1 MKISFPQFPTF
12 SFSHSHIFIFSH
24 CICLACLL
32 VLSGC
37 RRPAVDRVE
46 WTVMDTVAAVQFRG
60 SPADA
65 DKDVVRLVRDAF
77 DRIVG
82 EFNAFDPQSAINR
95 LGRCTEFGRP
105 CWDFAFRLKE
115 QTGGAFDPDWRKTGK
130 LDFGAVAKGFAVDV
144 AADAVLSNAPPGLCD
159 LLIDLGG
166 NLKAVKGDWKI
177 GVMDGEAFVLHEGEA
192 CATSARYF
200 RGDHI
205 KDARSGE
212 AAGGTVHSVTA
223 IHPSSAMVADG
234 LSTVMFILGHEKGE
248 DFCRTRFP
256 ETRLIWL
263 P

>member
-1 MKISFPQFPTF
+1 MKGLKSAVL
-12 SFSHSHIFIFSH
+12 
-24 CICLACLL
+24 LAGLMAL
-32 VLSGC
+32 VGC
-37 RRPAVDRVE
+37 RRPAVERVE

-60 SPADA
+60 SPPDA
-65 DKDVVRLVRDAF
+65 DKDVVRRVQDAF
-77 DRIVG
+77 VRIVD
-82 EFNAFDPQSAINR
+82 EFNAFDPQSTVNR
-95 LGRCTEFGRP
+95 LGRCTEFGQP

-144 AADAVLSNAPPGLCD
+144 AADAVLSNALSGLGD

-177 GVMDGEAFVLHEGEA
+177 GVRDGETFVLREGEA

-205 KDARSGE
+205 RDARSGE
-212 AAGGTVHSVTA
+212 AVGAAVHSVTA

-234 LSTVMFILGHEKGE
+234 LSTVMFILGREKGE
-248 DFCRTRFP
+248 AFCRTRFP